1 MHSPVY
7 HASRANKISFAAVG
21 GKSQYRSSASRRAIL
36 TRFLYFSPEEKLG
49 PDQLLA
55 MLCLVK
61 ILAFKSSK
69 EFRVWLAANH
79 GQPDGI
85 WMQIF
90 KKGSA
95 TPTITYA
102 EALDEAL
109 CYGWI
114 DGQKQKHDEHSWRQ
128 KFTPRRPGSGW
139 SKINTTHVERL
150 LNAGLMHAA
159 GLKAV
164 ETAKAD
170 GRWASAY
177 NSQRNSVIPEDFLAA
192 LKKNKK
198 AGLFFKALN
207 KANLYSI
214 TYRLQTAKKTETRAK
229 RMETIMAMLERGE
242 TFHPQSKKQTLKPS
256 SSRRGSPAK

>member
-1 MHSPVY
+1 VSPRPTPDFDEV
-7 HASRANKISFAAVG
+7 
-21 GKSQYRSSASRRAIL
+21 
-36 TRFLYFSPEEKLG
+36 LYFEPQENLG
-49 PDQLLA
+49 PEQSQD

-69 EFRVWLAANH
+69 EFRDWLATNH

-85 WMQIF
+85 WLQIF
-90 KKGSA
+90 KKGSTA
-95 TPTITYA
+95 PSVTYA

-139 SKINTTHVERL
+139 SKINTAHVERL
-150 LNAGLMHAA
+150 LKAGLMHAA

-170 GRWASAY
+170 GRWVAAY

-198 AGLFFKALN
+198 AGLFFQTLN

-214 TYRLQTAKKTETRAK
+214 TYRLQTAKE
-229 RMETIMAMLERGE
+229 E
-242 TFHPQSKKQTLKPS
+242 SKE
-256 SSRRGSPAK
+256 